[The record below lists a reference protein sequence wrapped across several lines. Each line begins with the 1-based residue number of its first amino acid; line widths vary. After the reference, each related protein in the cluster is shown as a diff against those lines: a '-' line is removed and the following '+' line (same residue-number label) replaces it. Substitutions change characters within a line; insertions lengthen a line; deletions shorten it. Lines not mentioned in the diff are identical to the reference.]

1 MRIGEFARKHNIT
14 HDAIRHYLDMGL
26 LVTEKKGGHYRFDE
40 NDSWDL
46 EKIIELKK
54 MDFSLAEIQ
63 ELLCYHRLAGDMNV
77 EYRKYYLSV
86 LQDKKKNFQDEI
98 RKYKEMETIINNK
111 IVEFE
116 SDEDDIFKL
125 GLPLSFME
133 ILSCPY
139 CDSVM
144 EIVNGAIEK
153 NMIMTGKIKC
163 TCGFMA
169 IIENGMYIDE
179 EAVKEKRV
187 NGKKMLSK
195 KEFLDIASPKF
206 INFYYNGMAKSID
219 YILKYAEKPRYILEL
234 DNCAGSFLM
243 QYIKKL
249 DENSIYILLCHDK
262 ERLTNIKS
270 NIESLYSH
278 SKIVFLCCDIER
290 MPIRKSTID
299 LVIDHGMTKV
309 YDQLNHG
316 TLSNIYSPLVK
327 KDGILIGTYHYFN
340 GEANGSGGLSTNLK
354 EAYNKEKNFKKL
366 KDAGLDTLETM
377 DIGPITED
385 NPYNLEIKNKE
396 LYMTIYAGINKGKE
410 TSG

>member
-63 ELLCYHRLAGDMNV
+63 ELLCYHRLAGDMTV
-77 EYRKYYLSV
+77 EYRKYYLSL
-86 LQDKKKNFQDEI
+86 LQDKKKGFQDEI
-98 RKYKEMETIINNK
+98 KKYKVMETIINNK
-111 IVEFE
+111 IMEFE
-116 SDEDDIFKL
+116 TDEDDMFKL
-125 GLPLSFME
+125 GLPLPFIE
-133 ILSCPY
+133 ILNCPY
-139 CDSVM
+139 CNSVM
-144 EIVNGAIEK
+144 EIVNGVIEK
-153 NMIMTGKIKC
+153 NMIITGKIEC
-163 TCGFMA
+163 ICGFIA
-169 IIENGMYIDE
+169 TIENGMYIDE
-179 EAVKEKRV
+179 EAVREKKV
-187 NGKKMLSK
+187 NGKRMLSK

-219 YILKYAEKPRYILEL
+219 YILKYTEKPKYILEL

-243 QYIKKL
+243 QYIKRL
-249 DENSIYILLCHDK
+249 DKDSIYILLCYDK

-270 NIESLYSH
+270 NIESLYNH

-290 MPIRKSTID
+290 LPIRKSTID

-309 YDQLNHG
+309 YDQPNHRV
-316 TLSNIYSPLVK
+316 LSNIYSPLVK

-340 GEANGSGGLSTNLK
+340 RETNEFGDLPTNLK
-354 EAYNKEKNFKKL
+354 EIYNKEKNLKKL
-366 KDAGLDTLETM
+366 KDAGLDTLETT
-377 DIGPITED
+377 DIGPIIED
-385 NPYNLEIKNKE
+385 NPYNLEIKNK
-396 LYMTIYAGINKGKE
+396 
-410 TSG
+410 